1 MATSSKPGPE
11 ASTRILNAAV
21 RVFAARGYAATS
33 VQELLRGTGYSK
45 PTLYYHFGSKA
56 GLFRAILDFAYD
68 EVFRLMRDSGQGRG
82 EAGERL
88 ARATMAIFTFATTHQ
103 DLTRL
108 VFASM
113 FAAPGEIP
121 AGVLDAARRRRNTEF
136 LHSIVRQGQ
145 EGGEL
150 RQDVDAHDLLNGILG
165 AVSHRVRTHL
175 LEPRGALDWKTAQLT
190 VQLFMNGARRTR

>member
-68 EVFRLMRDSGQGRG
+68 EVIIGEGAVIGAAACVTRD
-82 EAGERL
+82 
-88 ARATMAIFTFATTHQ
+88 
-103 DLTRL
+103 
-108 VFASM
+108 
-113 FAAPGEIP
+113 IP
-121 AGVLDAARRRRNTEF
+121 ANVVA
-136 LHSIVRQGQ
+136 V
-145 EGGEL
+145 
-150 RQDVDAHDLLNGILG
+150 GIP
-165 AVSHRVRTHL
+165 AK
-175 LEPRGALDWKTAQLT
+175 PKY
-190 VQLFMNGARRTR
+190 